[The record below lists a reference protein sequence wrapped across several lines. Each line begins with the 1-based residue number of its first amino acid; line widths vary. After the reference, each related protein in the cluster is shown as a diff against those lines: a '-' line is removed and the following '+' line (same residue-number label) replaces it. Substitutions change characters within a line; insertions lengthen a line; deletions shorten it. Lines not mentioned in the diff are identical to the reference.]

1 MHDTVLFPHIT
12 EETRRTTFMESIST
26 GPCIRTVNRSTLYDD
41 VLMLYSEEC
50 IATEYPMHM
59 KFKDEQGV
67 DCGGVSRDMISA
79 FWEEAYRKMFDGST
93 LLTPTVAPHTD
104 VSAVFPSVGRF
115 LSHGFLCT
123 GFLPTRVAFP
133 ALAGMLLG
141 VGVKIETSVLLDSF
155 MDYISEVDRGV
166 LREALTISRALSL
179 ATFPSNLQDNLLTIL
194 SEFGCRQIPV
204 PSNLPEVLVH
214 IAKYTFQSTPMLA
227 IVEINSG
234 IPQVHQQF

>member
-1 MHDTVLFPHIT
+1 MRAYTVYTSMHQCWTCVHNSLLFSHII
-12 EETRRTTFMESIST
+12 EETRRTTFMETIST
-26 GPCIRTVNRSTLYDD
+26 GPCIHTVNRSTLYDD
-41 VLMLYSEEC
+41 VLRLYKEEC

-123 GFLPTRVAFP
+123 AHLSCF
-133 ALAGMLLG
+133 AGMLLG
-141 VGVKIETSVLLDSF
+141 VGMKIESSVLLDSF
-155 MDYISEVDRGV
+155 MDYTSEVDR
-166 LREALTISRALSL
+166 
-179 ATFPSNLQDNLLTIL
+179 
-194 SEFGCRQIPV
+194 
-204 PSNLPEVLVH
+204 
-214 IAKYTFQSTPMLA
+214 
-227 IVEINSG
+227 
-234 IPQVHQQF
+234 